1 MPTTPDK
8 PPAGAPHPAGAGK
21 PAHHPGGAAKPA
33 HGAAGAAKPA
43 QNAADIAREAFRLL
57 AANKIA
63 PTPQAYTAIYN
74 GIAGIPVP
82 PAPGTGPERVLAEF
96 AGRLAEAPGELAAT
110 GRRLQGVVAAREWD
124 QCGRGLASVAAALR
138 KARPEPLLS
147 AEGVQEKLLR
157 ELLGRALG
165 FALVSLLADAPTLMR
180 EAASLGAAV
189 KLAHGDAALA
199 EIGARLKQLCYQIE
213 IQGGDA
219 AERQEGLLRLFKLL
233 LENVGELLEDDSWLK
248 GQVAAVQ
255 GLISGPIDERALED
269 ATRSLKEVVFKQ
281 GQLKHTLSDVRGT
294 VKNMML
300 TFVDSLGSVAASTAD
315 YHARIAGFTEQI
327 KGARDIGELSGV
339 LAEVLR
345 ATRSVQQEA
354 LAARDQ
360 MVAARN
366 EVQLAEQ
373 RVAELEEKLRH
384 LSELVREDQ
393 LTGSLNRRGLDDVL
407 GREGARA
414 ERRGTPLC
422 VALLDLDDFKRI
434 NDDFGRGAGDG
445 ALKHLVRVIKDT
457 LRTLDVVA
465 RIAGEEFVIV
475 LPETTLEAAAQTMT
489 RLQRELTRHFFLHE
503 QEKVFI
509 TFSAGV
515 ALRRPGEGQE
525 SLLKRADQAM
535 LEAQRS
541 GKNQV
546 VVA

>member
-1 MPTTPDK
+1 MATPPK
-8 PPAGAPHPAGAGK
+8 TAPPA
-21 PAHHPGGAAKPA
+21 AHD
-33 HGAAGAAKPA
+33 AGAAKPA

-57 AANKIA
+57 AQHKIA

-82 PAPGTGPERVLAEF
+82 PAPGTGPELVLAEF
-96 AGRLAEAPGELAAT
+96 AERLAETPGELAET
-110 GRRLQGVVAAREWD
+110 GRQLKRVIAAREWD
-124 QCGRGLASVAAALR
+124 NCGRGMASVAAKLR
-138 KARPEPLLS
+138 KARPEAPLLS

-165 FALVSLLADAPTLMR
+165 FALVSLLAGTPALMR

-213 IQGGDA
+213 IQGGDV
-219 AERQEGLLRLFKLL
+219 AERHDALLRLFKLL

-255 GLISGPIDERALED
+255 ALIAGPIDERALED
-269 ATRSLKEVVFKQ
+269 VTRSLKEVVFKQ

-294 VKNMML
+294 VKNMMI
-300 TFVDSLGSVAASTAD
+300 TFVDRLGSVAASTGD
-315 YHARIAGFTEQI
+315 YHAKIGGFTEQI

-339 LAEVLR
+339 LSEVLR
-345 ATRSVQQEA
+345 ATRAVQDEA
-354 LAARDQ
+354 LAARDK
-360 MVAARN
+360 MVAARQDV
-366 EVQLAEQ
+366 ELAEQ

-407 GREGARA
+407 GRESARA

-434 NDDFGRGAGDG
+434 NQDFGRLAGDG
-445 ALKHLVRVIKDT
+445 ALKHLVRIIKDT

-489 RLQRELTRHFFLHE
+489 RLQRELTRHYFLHE

-515 ALRRPGEGQE
+515 ALRRPDESQE

-546 VVA
+546 VVV